1 MKQTQNRI
9 ITTPPKMSAD
19 EKKARSSTPAPEMKE
34 EEYMSESTET
44 SESESEYSSE
54 EEEEEEVLFK
64 FSLSYTNSRK
74 IKNSGHWSSN
84 FCIDVTSEC
93 ARLGADIRKKSG
105 TIRIRSKKYTLK
117 FSCDEDDGD
126 SLIQDAFDE
135 ISNVQEGSDEAKS
148 MAILLCDEGEPPE
161 PAAAQ
166 K

>member
-1 MKQTQNRI
+1 
-9 ITTPPKMSAD
+9 MSD
-19 EKKARSSTPAPEMKE
+19 EKKQRSTTAAPEKQE
-34 EEYMSESTET
+34 AEEYMSESTDT

-105 TIRIRSKKYTLK
+105 TIRIRSKRYTLK

-126 SLIQDAFDE
+126 SVIQDAFDE

-148 MAILLCDEGEPPE
+148 MAILLCDEGEPE